1 MFIYR
6 NNGKIN
12 NKNFAF
18 CKLEGKLST
27 CVNPSYY
34 ATHMPVKQSAV
45 TEHNPFD

>member
-6 NNGKIN
+6 NHRQIN

-27 CVNPSYY
+27 CVNAKSKLLRHIHASYAIGSY
-34 ATHMPVKQSAV
+34 RT
-45 TEHNPFD
+45 